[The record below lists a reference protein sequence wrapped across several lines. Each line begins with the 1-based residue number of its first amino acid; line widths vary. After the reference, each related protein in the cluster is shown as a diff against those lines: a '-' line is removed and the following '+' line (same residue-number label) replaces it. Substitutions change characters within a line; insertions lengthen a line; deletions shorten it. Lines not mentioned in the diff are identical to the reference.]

1 MSKSAQPSN
10 FCVGSKLRNNR
21 LLFDQNRL
29 LATTRSATQTKTWTD
44 YAQINPLLD
53 RAISLMVLTPVN
65 GLKIPIGRAKA
76 LADDD
81 FSKYI
86 KGIYYDDCTRN
97 IDEVLREC
105 AERVAYILES
115 NSW

>member
-1 MSKSAQPSN
+1 MASSSEQSLIILPKTGLLSN
-10 FCVGSKLRNNR
+10 H
-21 LLFDQNRL
+21 QI
-29 LATTRSATQTKTWTD
+29 TTQTKIWTD
-44 YAQINPLLD
+44 YAKINPLLD
-53 RAISLMVLTPVN
+53 WAIDLMVLTPAN
-65 GLKIPIGRAKA
+65 DLKIPIGRAKA

-86 KGIYYDDCTRN
+86 KGIYYDDCTRD